1 MVMKV
6 VRFTTMEELI
16 PFAGDWDRLSAGV
29 PFRSWAW
36 MSTWWRHYGQDPR
49 GRREANSLYVL
60 GVFDSAGRLVGIAPW
75 YLERS
80 ILWGRTLKFL
90 GTGEVCS
97 EYLTVL
103 ADPSAEDHATEAL
116 AQWLTDAARAPKGR
130 SPAADRWDR
139 LELTSVDANDSAIRR
154 LTEALRAR
162 GTLVYQRPG
171 PCCWRID
178 LPETWEQY
186 LAMLSKKRRRQLCV
200 AERKLVETGR
210 AVFHLVRREADLPG
224 GFEILVDL
232 HQRRRRALGQPGCFT
247 SAQFT
252 AFHREVMVR
261 LLQKRQ
267 LHLFWVDLDGK
278 PAVAEYFL
286 LGKDSTYAY
295 LVGLDPN
302 CLGDAPGKL
311 GNMIGLKYA
320 IASAHT
326 GFDFL
331 RGDEPYKATMRARP
345 RATVET
351 RVVPQRAGARLRW
364 NLWLLGSRAKRWAKT
379 VLRRARQAHG
389 PTAEQAQDAPGKET
403 PPAGAERPELV
414 GSADGR

>member
-103 ADPSAEDHATEAL
+103 ADPSAEDRVTEAL
-116 AQWLTDAARAPKGR
+116 AQWLTDAARAPKGC

-154 LTEALRAR
+154 LTEALRTR
-162 GTLVYQRPG
+162 GNLVHQRPG

-178 LPETWEQY
+178 LPESWDQY
-186 LAMLSKKRRRQLCV
+186 LAMLSRNGRSQLRKTERR
-200 AERKLVETGR
+200 LVQTGR
-210 AVFHLVRREADLPG
+210 AVFHLVEREADLPRG
-224 GFEILVDL
+224 IEILIDL
-232 HQRRRRALGQPGCFT
+232 HQRRRRTLGEPGCFA
-247 SAQFT
+247 SPRFT
-252 AFHREVMVR
+252 AFHREVMPK
-261 LLQKRQ
+261 LLRARR
-267 LHLFWVDLDGK
+267 LHLFWLELDGT
-278 PAVAEYFL
+278 PLVAEYFL
-286 LGKDSTYAY
+286 LGGDTTYSY
-295 LVGLDPN
+295 QSGLDPN
-302 CLGDAPGKL
+302 RLKDCPGWL
-311 GNMIGLKYA
+311 GN
-320 IASAHT
+320 IAGVKHAVARGHRA
-326 GFDFL
+326 FDFL
-331 RGDEPYKATMRARP
+331 RGDEPYKADFAAQP
-345 RATVET
+345 RHMVET
-351 RVVPQRAGARLRW
+351 RVAAARLGARLRW
-364 NLWLLGSRAKRWAKT
+364 NLWLLGGRAKRWAKT
-379 VLRRARQAHG
+379 VLRRARQAAAQ
-389 PTAEQAQDAPGKET
+389 PTDQQRDAPGEEALS
-403 PPAGAERPELV
+403 AGADRPELV

>member
-6 VRFTTMEELI
+6 VRFTALEELI
-16 PFAGDWDRLSAGV
+16 PFADEWDRLSAGV

-36 MSTWWRHYGQDPR
+36 MSTWWRHYGPTPR
-49 GRREANSLYVL
+49 GRREAKSLYVL
-60 GVFDSAGRLVGIAPW
+60 GVFDSAGRLAGIAPW
-75 YLERS
+75 FLERS

-103 ADPSAEDHATEAL
+103 ADPSAEDRVTEAL
-116 AQWLTDAARAPKGR
+116 AQWLTDAARAPEGQ
-130 SPAADRWDR
+130 SAAADRWDR
-139 LELTSVDANDSAIRR
+139 LELTSVDADDSAVRR

-162 GTLVYQRPG
+162 GNLVHERPG

-186 LAMLSKKRRRQLCV
+186 LAMLSRNGRRQVRLV
-200 AERKLVETGR
+200 ERRLVETGR
-210 AVFHLVRREADLPG
+210 AVFHLVRREADLPQ
-224 GFEILVDL
+224 GFEILIDL
-232 HQRRRRALGQPGCFT
+232 HQRRRRTLGEPGCFA

-286 LGKDSTYAY
+286 LGKGSTYAY

-326 GFDFL
+326 SFDFL
-331 RGDEPYKATMRARP
+331 RGDEPYKATMRAQP

-351 RVVPQRAGARLRW
+351 RVVPGRVGARLRW
-364 NLWLLGSRAKRWAKT
+364 GLWLLGSRVKRWAKT
-379 VLRRARQAHG
+379 VLRQARQARG
-389 PTAEQAQDAPGKET
+389 PTAERAQDALGEEAL
-403 PPAGAERPELV
+403 PAGADRRELV
-414 GSADGR
+414 GSADGH